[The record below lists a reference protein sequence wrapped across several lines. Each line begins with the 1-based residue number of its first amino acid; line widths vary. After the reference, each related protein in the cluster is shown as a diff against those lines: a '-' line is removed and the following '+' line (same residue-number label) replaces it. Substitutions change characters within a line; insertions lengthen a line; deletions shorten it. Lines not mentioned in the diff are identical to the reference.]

1 MSEFKYLHLENFR
14 FLTGHGKDFARAV
27 DRALGDLDAYGQ
39 VTELVEVLSSKRGGT
54 VNLPPGAL
62 VVHFRPVDLYAGH
75 EFTPFTSDRHQKTL
89 EAGMARYNP
98 NGESSLDMI
107 LMTVLWDEARRSLV
121 SAPLG
126 MLLKKVSPDVTG
138 MFQVY
143 SHQFVT
149 DENGESL
156 PTDLSYIGVTR
167 RGWRT
172 RWSEHVNAATRG
184 SHYRFHAAIRE
195 HGECQTMRHSI
206 IGCFKTEAE
215 AMTLEESMV
224 GFETLHPLGLNMIPG
239 GYAGMAYLHKIGAS
253 NRIHVSP
260 DDKQDIIN
268 RFFETASR
276 KGIPNPLASVNW
288 QNPEYAEKVICAGED
303 RLKPEQIRTARF
315 LASIGKSSQEIASEV
330 GARNVAQVDRLL
342 AGSTY
347 SRVA

>member
-14 FLTGHGKDFARAV
+14 FLTGHGKDFALAV

-39 VTELVEVLSSKRGGT
+39 VTELVDALSSKKGGK
-54 VNLPPGAL
+54 VDLPPGAL

-75 EFTPFTSDRHQKTL
+75 EFAPFTSDRHRATL
-89 EAGMARYNP
+89 EAGMERYNP
-98 NGESSLDMI
+98 SGESSLDMV
-107 LMTVLWDEARRSLV
+107 LVAVLWNGDKRSLV
-121 SAPLG
+121 SVPLG

-138 MFQVY
+138 MYQVY
-143 SHQFVT
+143 SHQFVS
-149 DENGESL
+149 DESGNLL

-172 RWSEHVNAATRG
+172 RWSEHVNAATKG

-195 HGECQTMRHSI
+195 HGDCQTMRHSV

-224 GFETLHPLGLNMIPG
+224 GFETLYPLGLNMIPG
-239 GYAGMAYLHKIGAS
+239 GYAGVAYLHKIGAA
-253 NRIHVSP
+253 RGRVSP

-276 KGIPNPLASVNW
+276 RGIPNPLASVNW
-288 QNPEYAEKVICAGED
+288 QNPEYAEKVICAGDD
-303 RLKPEQIRTARF
+303 RLKPDQIRTAR
-315 LASIGKSSQEIASEV
+315 LLSGVGKTSHEIASEI

-342 AGSTY
+342 AGVTY